1 MSAAS
6 ARSRTRTE
14 EHPAML
20 RIPCP
25 WCGERDEIEFRYR
38 GDASRTRPRADAG
51 LDAFVAYVY
60 ERDNPLGW
68 HLEWWL
74 HSGGCR
80 RLLKVVRHTL
90 THEIRCG
97 GRRRGAA
104 ACRPEASR

>member
-1 MSAAS
+1 
-6 ARSRTRTE
+6 
-14 EHPAML
+14 ML

-25 WCGERDEIEFRYR
+25 WCGERDEIEFHYR

-90 THEIRCG
+90 THEIAAVV
-97 GRRRGAA
+97 GAEEQPNLP
-104 ACRPEASR
+104 PEGAR